1 MIKIF
6 KSQSKSLLKLLT
18 AFLIFNIISFILM
31 LVVFLFLLFLFNL
44 HPSHDIEEKEND
56 IAWLW
61 ISGIFAITIITILI
75 PIISIFRLKLKKR
88 IKNDIIEINLNE
100 NSFKAISG
108 KDIIICKISEIILC
122 DYHDKTKKNKIE
134 FELING
140 ETAIIKIKQGILP
153 LFEDYEKILP
163 RIKWSISH
171 YKQYL

>member
-6 KSQSKSLLKLLT
+6 NSKSKSLFKLYT
-18 AFLIFNIISFILM
+18 GVLIFSIVSFILILAIYLFWIIFNNLYHPEFYDKDGQEFLTVL
-31 LVVFLFLLFLFNL
+31 LV
-44 HPSHDIEEKEND
+44 
-56 IAWLW
+56 IA
-61 ISGIFAITIITILI
+61 IIANAIFIPAFSIL
-75 PIISIFRLKLKKR
+75 SLKFKKR
-88 IKNDIIEINLNE
+88 SKNDIIEINLNE

-108 KDIIICKISEIILC
+108 KNIIICKISEIILC

-140 ETAIIKIKQGILP
+140 ETAIIKVKQGIFP

>member
-6 KSQSKSLLKLLT
+6 KSQSKSIVKIFT
-18 AFLIFNIISFILM
+18 GFLIFEIICFILL
-31 LVVFLFLLFLFNL
+31 LVAFLFIIIFDNFY
-44 HPSHDIEEKEND
+44 HPEFKNKDE
-56 IAWLW
+56 
-61 ISGIFAITIITILI
+61 ITNYIVFFIIPLIIGAFSIL
-75 PIISIFRLKLKKR
+75 IISILRSKFKKHR
-88 IKNDIIEINLNE
+88 KNDIIEINLNE

-108 KDIIICKISEIILC
+108 KDIIICKISDIILC

-140 ETAIIKIKQGILP
+140 ETTIIKIKQGILP

>member
-6 KSQSKSLLKLLT
+6 NSNSKSLFKLYIGV
-18 AFLIFNIISFILM
+18 LIFSIVSFILILAIYLFWTIFNNLYHPELYDKDGQESLTIL
-31 LVVFLFLLFLFNL
+31 LV
-44 HPSHDIEEKEND
+44 
-56 IAWLW
+56 
-61 ISGIFAITIITILI
+61 ISIITNAICIPAFSIL
-75 PIISIFRLKLKKR
+75 SLKFKKR
-88 IKNDIIEINLNE
+88 SKNDIIEINLNE

-108 KDIIICKISEIILC
+108 KNIIICKISEIILC

>member
-6 KSQSKSLLKLLT
+6 KSQSKSIVKILT
-18 AFLIFNIISFILM
+18 GFLIFEIICFILS
-31 LVVFLFLLFLFNL
+31 LIIFLFIIIFDNFY
-44 HPSHDIEEKEND
+44 HPELKNKDEIINYIVIFIIPWI
-56 IAWLW
+56 IAAF
-61 ISGIFAITIITILI
+61 SIL
-75 PIISIFRLKLKKR
+75 IISIFRLKFKKHR
-88 IKNDIIEINLNE
+88 KNDIIEINLNE
-100 NSFKAISG
+100 NSFKASSG
-108 KDIIICKISEIILC
+108 KDIIICKISDIILC

-140 ETAIIKIKQGILP
+140 ETVIIKIKLGIHP